1 MAVKTPAASTTTS
14 TPAGPTP
21 RPMKTASATWRR
33 TPRMLAPA
41 LAAARGALR
50 GTSLPGDEH
59 AEQAADGEDASRSAR
74 PVRGRARSWA
84 ALIARPQRGFGGR
97 VQDRIVRSM
106 PAQLTRRAKQRGFAA
121 TSRASRGRG
130 GGD

>member
-1 MAVKTPAASTTTS
+1 
-14 TPAGPTP
+14 
-21 RPMKTASATWRR
+21 
-33 TPRMLAPA
+33 MLAPA

-59 AEQAADGEDASRSAR
+59 AEQAAGGQDASRSAR
-74 PVRGRARSWA
+74 PGRGRARSWA

-121 TSRASRGRG
+121 TSAQAEVAAEATDLRGETGSARRRLVA
-130 GGD
+130 